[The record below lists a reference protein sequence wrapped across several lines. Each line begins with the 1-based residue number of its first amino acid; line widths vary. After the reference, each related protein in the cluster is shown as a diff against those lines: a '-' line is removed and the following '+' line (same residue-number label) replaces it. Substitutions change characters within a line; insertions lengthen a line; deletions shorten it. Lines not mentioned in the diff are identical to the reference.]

1 MVKSHKHLYLVWCLG
16 SVAFSGT
23 MLMRLFHLLYLI
35 ALLYPGFQNNQL
47 RLVLLEA
54 SIMLIRR
61 WVYRIIKTVL
71 FVKTKKLKGINLK
84 GFKNNKTILILNIL
98 ISHKWCMLVK
108 HLKCRSSNFKIPIAH
123 NKIKILNQNYSKKED
138 KIIMWQQIKL
148 I

>member
-1 MVKSHKHLYLVWCLG
+1 MNAIKYMVKSHKHLYLVWCLG

-71 FVKTKKLKGINLK
+71 FVKTKKLKGGRQSCSIK
-84 GFKNNKTILILNIL
+84 PK
-98 ISHKWCMLVK
+98 MLVIEVQLNCK
-108 HLKCRSSNFKIPIAH
+108 RKENQFFSEWKPCLSPSSHNNCYWITIAFP
-123 NKIKILNQNYSKKED
+123 S
-138 KIIMWQQIKL
+138 
-148 I
+148 